1 MSRTARLLAFGPPST
16 SLSPRNI
23 GSDKRLQVLLIYR
36 SCSVRRLFCSLLVLF
51 FFYSLAVPARA
62 QETIRE
68 YTEGM
73 EAQDGFLPLYWDGDE
88 GRLLVEIPQPG
99 REFLY
104 LTSLATGVGSSSL
117 GLDRGEIAGEY
128 IARFKRVGPKAYL
141 VLQNPQFR
149 STLEDEALARSVKE
163 SFPTSTVGAFDILAE
178 EDGRLLVDMTAF
190 FLRDAVDVRGQLRRA
205 EQGTFTLDASR
216 STIYRPHTKA
226 FPENTEVEAALT
238 FTSDD
243 PGWEVRR
250 HTPDGRALTL
260 REHHSF
266 VQLPGPGY
274 EPRPFDPRIGL
285 FLVSFYDYA
294 RPLDEGYVT
303 RYAIRHRLVKEDPD
317 AAKSDPVEP
326 IVYYLD
332 PGVPEPY
339 RTAFKEGARWFEGLF
354 EAAGFTDAFRIEDM
368 PPGMDPMDARYNVI
382 QWVHRTEASSSIGPA
397 FVDPRTGE
405 IIKAAVRMDS
415 HRSLV
420 NYNRYM
426 GLRPAFGDRE
436 PEVTAEEFAMARRRQ
451 HAAHEVGHT
460 LGLAHNFIAASYGRA
475 SVMDYPAPLI
485 KLEDGRLDLTDAYRP
500 GPGAYDSL
508 ALRWAY
514 TPFPEGQEEEGL
526 EVIIDEAMARGLKFI
541 TNPDQGSAGSYPEA
555 STWINGSAPLDE
567 LERVMAVRRFLIEH
581 FDETALRPGEPMW
594 KLRERF
600 TPVYLHHRY
609 ILEAATKA
617 VGGMAF
623 RYALRGDPLP
633 PTQIV
638 APERQR
644 RALELLLDALEPE
657 ALAVPEHVL
666 KMMAPDPF
674 GYGAEERAFQS
685 KAGPA
690 VDQLGMAR
698 TLAEMVV
705 GGLLHP
711 ERAARVAAFAARNPD
726 LSTLEE
732 ITGRMIE
739 RTWGVPAEASA
750 GGEHPALRRVVQRVV
765 LDELIELA
773 ADEEATVEARAG
785 AAWGLRRIA
794 EIIEQREPATSTEA
808 AYLQFAAAGI
818 QRFLDRSAS
827 EVERSD
833 PLPPP
838 PGTPIG
844 DPGRRQ

>member
-1 MSRTARLLAFGPPST
+1 MHRS
-16 SLSPRNI
+16 
-23 GSDKRLQVLLIYR
+23 LQVCCAIILL
-36 SCSVRRLFCSLLVLF
+36 CCCALPV
-51 FFYSLAVPARA
+51 RA
-62 QETIRE
+62 QETIRD
-68 YTEGM
+68 YTAGM
-73 EAQDGFLPLYWDGDE
+73 EARDGFFPLYWDEEE

-99 REFLY
+99 REFLS
-104 LTSLATGVGSSSL
+104 LTSLAPGVDSEEL
-117 GLDRGEIAGEY
+117 WLDRGMIAGEH
-128 IARFKRVGPKAYL
+128 IARFKRVGPTAYL

-149 STLEDEALARSVKE
+149 STAEDEALARSVKE
-163 SFPTSTVGAFDILAE
+163 SFPTSTVGAFEILAE

-205 EQGTFTLDASR
+205 DQGAFTLDADR
-216 STIYRPHTKA
+216 SMIYRPHTKA

-266 VQLPGPGY
+266 VKLPGPGY
-274 EPRPFDPRIGL
+274 APRPFDPRIGL

-303 RYAIRHRLVKEDPD
+303 RYAIRHRLKKKNPD
-317 AAKSDPVEP
+317 AAKSEPVEP

-339 RTAFKEGARWFEGLF
+339 RTAFKEGARWFNDLF
-354 EAAGFTDAFRIEDM
+354 EAAGFIDAFQIEDM

-426 GLRPAFGDRE
+426 GLRPAFE
-436 PEVTAEEFAMARRRQ
+436 TTPEVSAEEFAMARRRQ
-451 HAAHEVGHT
+451 HAAHEIGHT

-508 ALRWAY
+508 AIRWAY
-514 TPFPEGQEEEGL
+514 TPFPEGEAAAGL
-526 EVIIDEAMARGLKFI
+526 EAIIDEAMARGLKFI

-567 LERVMAVRRFLIEH
+567 LERVMEVRRFLIEH
-581 FDETALRPGEPMW
+581 FDETAIRPGEPMW

-600 TPVYLHHRY
+600 APVYLHHRY

-644 RALELLLDALEPE
+644 RALELLLDALEPS
-657 ALAVPEHVL
+657 ALAVPERVL
-666 KMMAPDPF
+666 EMMAPDPF
-674 GYGAEERAFQS
+674 GYGAEGRGFS
-685 KAGPA
+685 SNAGPA
-690 VDQLGMAR
+690 GDQLGVAR

-705 GGLLHP
+705 SGLLHP
-711 ERAARVAAFAARNPD
+711 ERAARVVAFAARHPD
-726 LSTLEE
+726 LPTLEE

-750 GGEHPALRRVVQRVV
+750 DGEHPALRRVVQRVV

-773 ADEEATVEARAG
+773 ADEEATVETRAG

-794 EIIEQREPATSTEA
+794 EIIEQREPATSTGA
-808 AYLQFAAAGI
+808 AHLQFAAAGI

-827 EVERSD
+827 EVERSE
-833 PLPPP
+833 PLPLP